1 MKESKGI
8 FTALGMIFLV
18 FAVFTTVI
26 ELTTSGFRV
35 GVLTPYSM
43 AFMCLVLAQIG
54 EHLDSTDERSKT
66 IKRTSASYSFYATV
80 VVMLVLSLL
89 VNTDVLKVSA
99 SALLQILL
107 PATIFILYV
116 SLLVVTKKM

>member
-1 MKESKGI
+1 M
-8 FTALGMIFLV
+8 T
-18 FAVFTTVI
+18 
-26 ELTTSGFRV
+26 
-35 GVLTPYSM
+35 YSM
-43 AFMCLVLAQIG
+43 AFMCLVLAQIS
-54 EHLDSTDERSKT
+54 EHLNSTDERSKT
-66 IKRTSASYSFYATV
+66 IKRTSASYSFYATF

-89 VNTDVLKVSA
+89 VNTDVLKISA

>member
-18 FAVFTTVI
+18 FAIFTTVI
-26 ELTTSGFRV
+26 QLTTSGFDY
-35 GVLTPYSM
+35 GVLTTYSM
-43 AFMCLVLAQIG
+43 AFMCLVLAQIS
-54 EHLDSTDERSKT
+54 EHLNSADERSKT

>member
-1 MKESKGI
+1 MKGSKGI
-8 FTALGMIFLV
+8 FTALGIIFLM
-18 FAVFTTVI
+18 FAVFNTI
-26 ELTTSGFRV
+26 IKLTTSGFDYS
-35 GVLTPYSM
+35 VLTAYSM
-43 AFMCLVLAQIG
+43 AFLCLVLAQIS
-54 EHLDSTDERSKT
+54 EHLDSTDERSKA

-80 VVMLVLSLL
+80 VVMLVLSIL

-99 SALLQILL
+99 ANLLQILL

>member
-8 FTALGMIFLV
+8 FTALGIIFLV

-35 GVLTPYSM
+35 DVLMMYSM
-43 AFMCLVLAQIG
+43 AFMCLVLAQIS

-89 VNTDVLKVSA
+89 VNTDVLKISA
-99 SALLQILL
+99 ATLLQILL

-116 SLLVVTKKM
+116 SLLIVTKKM

>member
-1 MKESKGI
+1 
-8 FTALGMIFLV
+8 MIFLV